1 MSDKGNRSTLVGILV
16 FDQVEVLDF
25 AGPFEVFSTTRLDEA
40 RRAETDSPF
49 DIRLIAEHKQ
59 VVTTTGGMMV
69 VPHHDFEDCP
79 DLDILVVPGGRGA
92 RREISNIRLMEWLRQ
107 QSDGLSLLAGV
118 CTGSML
124 LGQAGLLEGLRATTH
139 WRSLDWMREYFPD
152 VMVVEDEFVVD
163 GGSVIT
169 SAGISAGIDMALQLV
184 LRFHGQEVGRAA
196 ARYMEYPFP
205 ENSRLRMVQDIKD
218 AADRSQQ
225 IQDAHHQDD
234 SPR

>member
-1 MSDKGNRSTLVGILV
+1 MNDKGTPSTLVGILV
-16 FDQVEVLDF
+16 YDQVEVLDF

-59 VVTTTGGMMV
+59 VITTAGGMMV
-69 VPHHDFEDCP
+69 VPHHDFDDCP
-79 DLDILVVPGGRGA
+79 DLNILVVPGGRGA
-92 RREISNIRLMEWLRQ
+92 RREISNIRLMEWLRE

-139 WRSLDWMREYFPD
+139 WRSLEWMREYFPD

-163 GGSVIT
+163 AGSVIT

-184 LRFHGQEVGRAA
+184 LRFHGQEVARAA

-205 ENSRLRMVQDIKD
+205 ENSRRRMVQDIKD
-218 AADRSQQ
+218 AAERSQQ
-225 IQDAHHQDD
+225 IQDVP
-234 SPR
+234 S